1 MHFRVGFFVAAAFG
15 MPLLKFAR
23 KTRIVRDRQE
33 YIITKDVMRRRVMA
47 ATVLWILMAAAVLI
61 ILRYCFKGKKK
72 LAALFYMSVPG
83 LGTLVVLNMLSAY
96 TGIVIP
102 LNLYNLITS
111 VFLGLPGITGLVV
124 NSFVA

>member
-1 MHFRVGFFVAAAFG
+1 
-15 MPLLKFAR
+15 
-23 KTRIVRDRQE
+23 
-33 YIITKDVMRRRVMA
+33 
-47 ATVLWILMAAAVLI
+47 
-61 ILRYCFKGKKK
+61 
-72 LAALFYMSVPG
+72 
-83 LGTLVVLNMLSAY
+83 VVLNMLSAY